1 MQSKKL
7 IPIAVLALIVLIII
21 FSSAFVVNET
31 EQVIITQFGK
41 PVGEAITDP
50 GIHFKL
56 PIVQDANRFDKRFL
70 EWDGDANQVPT
81 KDKRFVWVDTYARW
95 RISDPLLFF
104 QRVRDERGAQAR
116 LDDILDGETR
126 NAVAK
131 HDLVEIVRSSNRK
144 PVVDMDIMEGAD
156 DSEVFPE
163 IEIGRDKITRE
174 ILAASSE
181 RTKELGVELLDMRFK
196 RINYVEE
203 VQRKIYE
210 RMITE
215 RKRIADKY
223 RSEGQGEASK
233 IIGDK
238 ERDLK
243 QIQSEAYRE
252 AQTIIGKA
260 DAEATAIY
268 ARAYNQNADSREFYK
283 FLKTMETYKT
293 TFSEKD
299 WLILSTDNDFYKFLE
314 KQSGR

>member
-1 MQSKKL
+1 MQSKKM
-7 IPIAVLALIVLIII
+7 IPIAVLVLIVLIVI

-50 GIHFKL
+50 GIHFKV
-56 PIVQDANRFDKRFL
+56 PIIQDANRFDKRFL

-81 KDKRFVWVDTYARW
+81 KDKRFVWVDCYARW

-131 HDLVEIVRSSNRK
+131 HDLVEIVRSTNRK

-174 ILAASSE
+174 ILAAAST
-181 RTKELGVELLDMRFK
+181 RAKELGVEVLDMRFK

-268 ARAYNQNADSREFYK
+268 ARAYDQNADSREFYR
-283 FLKTMETYKT
+283 FLKTLETYKT
-293 TFSEKD
+293 SFSEKD
-299 WLILSTDNDFYKFLE
+299 WLILSTESDYYKFLE